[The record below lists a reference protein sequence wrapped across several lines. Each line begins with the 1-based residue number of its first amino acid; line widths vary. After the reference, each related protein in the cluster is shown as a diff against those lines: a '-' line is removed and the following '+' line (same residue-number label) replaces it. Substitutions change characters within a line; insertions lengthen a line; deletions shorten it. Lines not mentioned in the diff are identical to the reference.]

1 LLNAIAG
8 SALDRV
14 PFLNI
19 MLLGNS
25 VRMWLIALVVSLVAL
40 VLLRILRRVLTV
52 RVEAFAKRTETVL
65 DDYVARIFTTT
76 KVFFLFALSA
86 YAGTQVLSLPVVA
99 VKWIGTVTIVSVL
112 VQVGIWGDALINMW
126 LTRYQESNL
135 EVDPGRVTTMRATTF
150 VVRVALFSVVTLVA
164 LDNIPGVHVTTLI
177 ASMGVGGIA
186 VALATQNI
194 LADLFASLS
203 ISLDQPFVMG
213 DFIIVD
219 DKMGTVEHVGLKTT
233 RLRSLTGEQLIF
245 ANNDLLKSRIRNYK
259 RMNERRILFAVGV
272 TYQTPAD
279 KLEAIPAM
287 IKDIVDA
294 QDNVRFDRAHFKGFG
309 DFSLNF
315 EVVYWVK
322 VPDYN
327 VYMDIQQA
335 INLALYRK
343 FGDEG
348 IEFAYPTQTL
358 FLEKESGAGA

>member
-1 LLNAIAG
+1 MLETIAG
-8 SALDRV
+8 SALEKI
-14 PFLNI
+14 PFFNYKI
-19 MLLGNS
+19 LGNS
-25 VRMWLIALVVSLVAL
+25 VRMWLIALVVGLIAL
-40 VLLRILRRVLTV
+40 VLLRVLRRFLIR
-52 RVEAFAKRTETVL
+52 RVEAFARKTETVL
-65 DDYVARIFTTT
+65 DDYAARLFSTT
-76 KVFFLFALSA
+76 KGFFLFVLSA
-86 YAGTQVLSLPVVA
+86 YAGTQVLNLPVVA
-99 VKWIGTVTIVSVL
+99 VKWIGTVTIVAVL

-126 LTRYQESNL
+126 LTRYQESNM

-177 ASMGVGGIA
+177 ASMGVGGVA

-259 RMNERRILFAVGV
+259 RMNERRILFSVGV

-279 KLEAIPAM
+279 KLEAIPSM
-287 IKDIVDA
+287 IKTIVEA
-294 QDNVRFDRAHFKGFG
+294 QDSVRFERAHFKNFG
-309 DFSLNF
+309 DSSLNF
-315 EVVYWVK
+315 EIVYWVK

-343 FGDEG
+343 FAVEG

-358 FLEKESGAGA
+358 FLERESGAGA